1 MNANLKTWVVKYQ
14 LPPDNRYRE
23 RHVQAFSQADAV
35 RVAQAEM
42 PAARIVGGP
51 QLLRDR

>member
-23 RHVQAFSQADAV
+23 RHVQAFSQADAI

-42 PAARIVGGP
+42 PSARIVGGP

>member
-23 RHVQAFSQADAV
+23 RQVQAFSQADAV

-42 PAARIVGGP
+42 PSARIVGGP